1 MPFLPPNQQRQSTE
15 GKCPT
20 TKAKHSNNA
29 HIIKIFLYVKNPH
42 NSLHKMKPQFTQ
54 VLYLII
60 TAIMFSA
67 INFAVLVF
75 TETKECQT
83 ATAL

>member
-1 MPFLPPNQQRQSTE
+1 
-15 GKCPT
+15 
-20 TKAKHSNNA
+20 
-29 HIIKIFLYVKNPH
+29 
-42 NSLHKMKPQFTQ
+42 MKPQFTQ